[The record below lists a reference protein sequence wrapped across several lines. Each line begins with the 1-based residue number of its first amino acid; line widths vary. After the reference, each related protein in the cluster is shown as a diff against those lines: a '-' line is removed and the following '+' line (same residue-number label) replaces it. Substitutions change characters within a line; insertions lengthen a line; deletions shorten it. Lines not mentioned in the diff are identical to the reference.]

1 VSRAFVKEADG
12 ADADLD
18 LPERR
23 ISPHR
28 NLVTADGLRQLEAE
42 VRRLGE
48 ELAAAR
54 GREDRSAAGQHA
66 CDLRYWTARL
76 ATAEVVPPAPGASTV
91 RFGSSVT
98 LLGEDGTSF
107 TYRIVGEDEAAP
119 ASGRIS
125 YVSPLATELLGL
137 RVGDDVPYGTR
148 RAEITGIA

>member
-1 VSRAFVKEADG
+1 MSRAFVKEGDG
-12 ADADLD
+12 ADADRD

-28 NLVTADGLRQLEAE
+28 NLVTAEGLRQIKVE
-42 VRRLGE
+42 VRRLGD

-54 GREDRSAAGQHA
+54 EREDRSAAAQHA
-66 CDLRYWTARL
+66 RDLRYWTARM
-76 ATAEVVPPAPGASTV
+76 ATAEAVAPAPGASTV

-98 LLGEDGTSF
+98 LLGEDGTSI

-137 RVGDDVPYGTR
+137 RVGDDVPYGTQ
-148 RAEITGIA
+148 RAEITAIA